1 MSAWKFI
8 STLSGEQLLFSFMNR
23 LAYLLRA
30 VTPSLLVILIPL
42 AMDAGMT
49 TRIFA
54 IPKLTLMH
62 VIVGVGLLAWLADS
76 TVTPTLPR
84 RVGIIVSAWLAWLV
98 LTTVFAQSPAR
109 SWFGSYDWQLGLL
122 TQFGLMGVAWLM
134 FISIRDVRAART
146 VQWSLI
152 LGSIPVLLYGA
163 MQFFQLDPFKWQD
176 CFTGRVFSTL
186 GNQNYF
192 GGYLAIVMLLTLSA
206 WLDSKK
212 IPARLGLSLLLAAQA
227 WGLWVTSC
235 RSAAVAVAVTA
246 PLLILWRWRFN
257 LRQAR
262 ILLLGIVI
270 ASVIGTFVAT
280 AQGEKIV
287 ESLARWGDEVRPLA
301 WASAAGAV
309 AARPWIGWGLSSF
322 DLAILDHATPS
333 FIARMNESV
342 ACRGAVIDRAHS
354 LWWELLVEVGAV
366 GFVLWLLLMAMCVD
380 AMLRAAAD
388 DVENRNLIF
397 AGVSALL
404 SYGIHQLFNPADL
417 GSLIIFGCVL
427 GWALALSLRRG
438 GKPNHHAP
446 YITQAFLIVAAF
458 GAGYGLWSWMGT
470 LRK

>member
-1 MSAWKFI
+1 MKSAI
-8 STLSGEQLLFSFMNR
+8 HLR
-23 LAYLLRA
+23 HLLRL
-30 VTPSLLVILIPL
+30 VLPSLLVVVIPL

-54 IPKLTLMH
+54 IPKLTLMYM
-62 VIVGVGLLAWLADS
+62 IVGIGLLAWLADS
-76 TVTPTLPR
+76 TVMPTLPR
-84 RVGIIVSAWLAWLV
+84 RIYFAVGAWLAWLV

-122 TQFGLMGVAWLM
+122 TQFGLMGVAWLT
-134 FISIRDVRAART
+134 FISVRDGHAARV

-152 LGSIPVLLYGA
+152 LASIPVILYGA
-163 MQFFQLDPFKWQD
+163 IQFFQLDPFKWRD
-176 CFTGRVFSTL
+176 CFTGRVFSTF

-192 GGYLAIVMLLTLSA
+192 GGYLAIAILLTLSA

-212 IPARLGLSLLLAAQA
+212 MLARIGLSLLLAAQV

-235 RSAAVAVAVTA
+235 RSASVAVAVTA

-262 ILLLGIVI
+262 IMLLGIVI
-270 ASVIGTFVAT
+270 ASMIGTFVAT
-280 AQGEKIV
+280 TQGEKIV
-287 ESLARWGDEVRPLA
+287 ESLARWGDEIRPLT

-309 AARPWIGWGLSSF
+309 AARPWIGWGLSSY

-333 FIARMNESV
+333 FIARMNENV
-342 ACRGAVIDRAHS
+342 ACRGVVIDRAHN
-354 LWWELLVEVGAV
+354 LWWELLVEVGAP
-366 GFVLWLLLMAMCVD
+366 GLVLWLLMMALLVD
-380 AMLRAAAD
+380 VMLRAAAG

-404 SYGIHQLFNPADL
+404 GYSIHQLFNPSDL
-417 GSLIIFGCVL
+417 GSLIIFWCVL
-427 GWALALSLRRG
+427 GWALALSLPRVEQPNRG
-438 GKPNHHAP
+438 AR
-446 YITQAFLIVAAF
+446 YVTQALLIVAAF